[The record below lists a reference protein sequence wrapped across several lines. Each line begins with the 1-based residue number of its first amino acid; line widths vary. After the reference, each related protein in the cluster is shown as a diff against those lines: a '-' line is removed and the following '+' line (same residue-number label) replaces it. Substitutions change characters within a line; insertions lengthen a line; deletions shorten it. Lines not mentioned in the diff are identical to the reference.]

1 MKDFYKDKKILLTGA
16 AGTVGREIVKQLV
29 PFEPQEL
36 RLMDNNETEMFFLME
51 EYGNGNVFCF
61 LGDIRDR
68 DKLEKLSKDVDIII
82 HSAAFKHVYL
92 SEYNPFDV
100 VQTNII
106 GVENIIRAATACN
119 VKQLLFTSS
128 DKAVNPTNVM
138 GTSKLMGERLIT
150 AASAVRNNSNTI
162 FSSTRFGNVLGSR
175 GSVVPLFMKQIKNG
189 GPVTITDERM
199 TRFVMTIEE
208 AARLVLQSVL
218 ISRGGEVFVTKMP
231 VVRIPELAEVMIK
244 LLAPKYGYTPSD
256 IKTVEI
262 GMKAGEKLYEE
273 LISDQE
279 VYRSLELKDMF
290 VVTPAFKSLFQSIK
304 YEYPNTVSTQIERSY
319 ISENETPLNKD
330 EIEKYLIDNRV
341 LEKVG
346 ESSYGGSV

>member
-1 MKDFYKDKKILLTGA
+1 MKDFYKGKNILVTGA

-29 PFEPQEL
+29 AFEPAEL

-51 EYGNGNVFCF
+51 EYGNSNVFCF

-106 GVENIIRAATACN
+106 GVENVIRAATACN
-119 VKQLLFTSS
+119 VKQVLFTSS

-138 GTSKLMGERLIT
+138 GTSKLMGERLMT
-150 AASAVRNNSNTI
+150 AASAVRNNSSTI

-175 GSVVPLFMKQIKNG
+175 GSVVPLFMKQIKKG
-189 GPVTITDERM
+189 GPVTITDKRM

-208 AARLVLQSVL
+208 AASLVLQSVL

-231 VVRIPELAEVMIK
+231 VVRIPDLAEAMIK
-244 LLAPKYGYTPSD
+244 LLAPRYGHKD
-256 IKTVEI
+256 IKTIEI

-273 LISDQE
+273 LMSDQE
-279 VYRSLELKDMF
+279 VPRSIELKNMF
-290 VVTPAFKSLFQSIK
+290 AVTPAFKALFQSISH
-304 YEYPNTVSTQIERSY
+304 EYPDTISQKIEKSY
-319 ISENETPLNKD
+319 ISENEPPLAVD

-341 LEKVG
+341 LENVE
-346 ESSYGGSV
+346 ESSYGRPC